1 MPTPP
6 RTVLV
11 ARARWWIR
19 RRRVVPLL
27 ALATVALGSGV
38 AVAGALDGAER
49 AAASWGPRLPTV
61 VARHDLAPGDE
72 LGADDVALDDRP
84 PAARP
89 AGATDNGAA
98 VVGRTVTA
106 PVLAGEAVVDTR
118 LAPAGLSGPA
128 ARVGPGRRAVTVPAP
143 RGAATPVRVGD
154 RVDLVTVTDGAI
166 VARAATVVDT
176 GDEGAL
182 TVAVARD
189 EVAAVARALGA
200 GEVLPALVG
209 ARA

>member
-1 MPTPP
+1 MPNPP
-6 RTVLV
+6 STVLV

-27 ALATVALGSGV
+27 ALAAVALGSAL

-49 AAASWGPRLPTV
+49 AAASWGPRQPTV
-61 VARHDLAPGDE
+61 VARHDLAAGDEVGPGDVE
-72 LGADDVALDDRP
+72 LDDRP

-89 AGATDNGAA
+89 AGATDDGAA

-106 PVLAGEAVVDTR
+106 PVLAGEAVVAAR

-154 RVDLVTVTDGAI
+154 HVDLVTVTDGAT
-166 VARAATVVDT
+166 VARGAPVVDV
-176 GDEGAL
+176 GEAGAL
-182 TVAVARD
+182 TVAVGRD
-189 EVAAVARALGA
+189 EVAAVARALGG

-209 ARA
+209 ARS